1 MTVAWA
7 SRARPFSSR
16 RPKATASASKA
27 QAQMP
32 LGASVVTST
41 SVISVQASWAAR
53 PFGLDPLASAALVAV
68 YVLGVMFFTAQGGLK
83 AALSPNHLQ
92 AGRIEL
98 VFTNARPQRNRPVAG
113 PDPLVAGSPGADP
126 ARAAGGGSG
135 AAPGE
140 SFYAD
145 RISKQCAL
153 LQAHFK
159 LTNREAQIVEA
170 VARGNTVGAIAEQ
183 LGVSENTVRTH
194 TKRLYTTL
202 DIHKKRQLVEL
213 VGTFDANALNA
224 GEGR

>member
-1 MTVAWA
+1 M
-7 SRARPFSSR
+7 
-16 RPKATASASKA
+16 
-27 QAQMP
+27 
-32 LGASVVTST
+32 
-41 SVISVQASWAAR
+41 
-53 PFGLDPLASAALVAV
+53 
-68 YVLGVMFFTAQGGLK
+68 LGVMFFTAQGGLK

-98 VFTNARPQRNRPVAG
+98 VFTNARPQRSRPVAG
-113 PDPLVAGSPGADP
+113 PDPLAAGSPGADP

-183 LGVSENTVRTH
+183 LSVSENTVRTH
-194 TKRLYTTL
+194 TKRLYAKL
-202 DIHKKRQLVEL
+202 DIHKKQLVEL